1 MPQGPKIM
9 AGLERAHVSLKA
21 LLGLS
26 APSSEAW
33 QQVIPGPEFAW
44 TVYPA

>member
-21 LLGLS
+21 LFGLVS
-26 APSSEAW
+26 AFE
-33 QQVIPGPEFAW
+33 
-44 TVYPA
+44 